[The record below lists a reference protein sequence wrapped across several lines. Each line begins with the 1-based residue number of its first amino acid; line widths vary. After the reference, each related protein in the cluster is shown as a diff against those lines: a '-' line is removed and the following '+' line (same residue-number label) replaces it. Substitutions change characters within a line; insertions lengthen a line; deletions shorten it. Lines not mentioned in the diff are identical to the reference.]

1 MTGAPGMA
9 AVLHVVSASEIELV
23 SRSFKWRMGA
33 MIATAWLTRIKLV
46 VSLALKTASGP
57 IGWNGVIVL

>member
-1 MTGAPGMA
+1 MA
-9 AVLHVVSASEIELV
+9 AVLHAVSASEIELV

-33 MIATAWLTRIKLV
+33 MIATARLPRIKLV

>member
-1 MTGAPGMA
+1 MA

-23 SRSFKWRMGA
+23 SRNFKLRMGA
-33 MIATAWLTRIKLV
+33 MIATARLLRIKPV

-57 IGWNGVIVL
+57 IGWNGLIVL